1 MEPLQ
6 LRKSMWFV
14 KACNKVYWQ
23 LAMVVV
29 LSGMITP
36 AGFAQ
41 SYYHSPND
49 TLISYTTINNSVTM
63 NITQVHPNNDTL
75 QFVWKK
81 LSVFMPNDWTATI
94 CDNNTCFQSL
104 IDSSTTLPVLPGD
117 DGLMLVHCYSNTYAG
132 TGIIRYTIYE
142 IHSPQQVDTLTW
154 IIHAESTSGLEESGL
169 SKSVYSL
176 TGNHFQLTE
185 PNSKFTHLTLL
196 DLNGKE
202 VYSSI
207 IPTSLHVEIPSFPTN
222 FYYLIISGNNI
233 IIRQKIWYA
242 SN

>member
-1 MEPLQ
+1 
-6 LRKSMWFV
+6 MWSA
-14 KACNKVYWQ
+14 KGCNKGFWQ
-23 LAMVVV
+23 LVMVVV
-29 LSGMITP
+29 LLGTITP
-36 AGFAQ
+36 TVYSQ

-49 TLISYTTINNSVTM
+49 TLISYTTVNNSVTM

-81 LSVFMPNDWTATI
+81 LSVSMSNEWTATI
-94 CDNNTCFQSL
+94 CDNNTCFAAL

-117 DGLMLVHCYSNTYAG
+117 DGLMLVHCYPNTEAG

-154 IIHAESTSGLEESGL
+154 IIHAESTAGIDESGL
-169 SKSVYSL
+169 SKSAYIL
-176 TGNHFQLTE
+176 TGNQFKLTE
-185 PNSKFTHLTLL
+185 PNPKLTHLTLL

-202 VYSSI
+202 VFSSI
-207 IPTSLHVEIPSFPTN
+207 IPTSSCVEIPSFPAN
-222 FYYLIISGNNI
+222 SYYLILSGNNI
-233 IIRQKIWYA
+233 IIRQKIWYE